1 MRSYIVASWFL
12 VLCLFSNFGNF
23 NSDNSVSSSGVSS
36 SCVNNFNDSLFY
48 NSSS

>member
-12 VLCLFSNFGNF
+12 VLCLLSSFDNF
-23 NSDNSVSSSGVSS
+23 SDNSVSSSGVSS